1 MANIQYL
8 EQKAKN
14 VRCNIIEMIGHG
26 KAGHFGGSCSI
37 ADIATA
43 LYFYKM
49 NHNPKNPAMK
59 GRDIFILSK
68 GHSAPAQYACL
79 AEAGYFDKTELKNLK
94 KLHTRLQGHPDVR
107 KLVGIEGNTGSL
119 GQGLSIAAGIASAFK
134 MDGINSKVYSVVGD
148 GELQEG
154 QIWEAAMAASKFK
167 LDNLV
172 AIIDNNGLQA
182 TDFIDKSIGCNNI
195 KGKFESFGWTVIEC
209 DGHNMKE
216 IVEALDKLDNLS
228 GAPVAIIAHTVKG
241 KGIACAEN
249 NPAFHN
255 GTLTKEQY
263 EQLMEVYQ

>member
-1 MANIQYL
+1 MPNIEYL

-14 VRCNIIEMIGHG
+14 VRCNIIQMIGPG

-37 ADIATA
+37 ADVAAA

-49 NHNPKNPAMK
+49 KNNPNDPGMK
-59 GRDIFILSK
+59 DRDIFILSK

-79 AEAGYFDKTELKNLK
+79 AEAGYFDKAELKTLK

-107 KLVGIEGNTGSL
+107 KLMGIEGNTGSL
-119 GQGLSIAAGIASAFK
+119 GQGLSIAAGIAAAHK
-134 MDGINSKVYSVVGD
+134 IDGVGSKVYAIVGD

-154 QIWEAAMAASKFK
+154 QIWEAAMSASKFK

-182 TDFIDKSIGCNNI
+182 TDFIDKCVGCNNI
-195 KGKFESFGWTVIEC
+195 REKLESFGWTILEC

-216 IVEALDKLDNLS
+216 IVDTLDKLDNLS

-249 NPAFHN
+249 NVAFHN

-263 EQLMEVYQ
+263 EELLEVYK